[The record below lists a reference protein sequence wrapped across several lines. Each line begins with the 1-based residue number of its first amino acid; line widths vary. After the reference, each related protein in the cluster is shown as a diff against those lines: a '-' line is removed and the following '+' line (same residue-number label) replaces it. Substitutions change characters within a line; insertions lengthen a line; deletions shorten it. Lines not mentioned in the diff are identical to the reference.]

1 MCSFFVKH
9 VTIFLPSSSFLFTSS
24 PHSVKFEHYG
34 VLLTPRSRSDMS
46 IIPVEAPDAMHGFN
60 YNKSLHA
67 VIEIILV

>member
-9 VTIFLPSSSFLFTSS
+9 VTIFLPSSSFLFN
-24 PHSVKFEHYG
+24 SVKFEHYG